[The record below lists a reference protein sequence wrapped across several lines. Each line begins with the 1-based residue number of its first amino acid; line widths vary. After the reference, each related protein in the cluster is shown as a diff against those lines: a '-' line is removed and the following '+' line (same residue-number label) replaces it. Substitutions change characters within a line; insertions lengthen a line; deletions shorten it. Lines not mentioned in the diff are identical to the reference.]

1 MVWVGWVVGVFL
13 LFFEL
18 LFFEMEMNFLLEGF
32 CEFLVNMDVCEEF
45 FVIFVG
51 VFCCVFGINFLVLG
65 LSFGL
70 LFVVLDWYF

>member
-1 MVWVGWVVGVFL
+1 
-13 LFFEL
+13 
-18 LFFEMEMNFLLEGF
+18 MEMNFLLEGF

-70 LFVVLDWYF
+70 LFVVLD